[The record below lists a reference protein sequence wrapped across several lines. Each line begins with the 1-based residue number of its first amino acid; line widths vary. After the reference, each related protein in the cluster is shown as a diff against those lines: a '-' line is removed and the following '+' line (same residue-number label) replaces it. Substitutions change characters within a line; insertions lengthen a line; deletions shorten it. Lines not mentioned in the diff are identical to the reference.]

1 MLKSTVLSVLL
12 FHGDPG
18 CHLVEKRELSAAV
31 SGISC
36 LTRISRSLS
45 FFKVLISL
53 SLLCLAQNCGFPSFS
68 VLLKVVI
75 SLSFFLPH
83 LMFLFPGASPVVD
96 GVANHAWK
104 TSNMALVITLLGPGM
119 ENT

>member
-1 MLKSTVLSVLL
+1 MLISTVLSVLL

-31 SGISC
+31 SGFSC
-36 LTRISRSLS
+36 VTQISRSLS
-45 FFKVLISL
+45 FFKV
-53 SLLCLAQNCGFPSFS
+53 
-68 VLLKVVI
+68 VI
-75 SLSFFLPH
+75 SLSCSKLWFTFSKSCDFPFFLPPSSE
-83 LMFLFPGASPVVD
+83 LIFLFLGAPPLLD

-104 TSNMALVITLLGPGM
+104 TSDMALVITLLGPGM